1 MKNNKVIKTFAT
13 VAIGAALIAGTAI
26 STATVAF
33 AANNTAIS
41 AQANQSS
48 KAYVFTAYGKTSYGY
63 DWTYS
68 ADNTNIKVDVKYD
81 FKTNKYTCTFT
92 GFREGTCNM
101 NFKYYTSDKNIVTVP
116 MVLKVDK
123 NLNITRTNA
132 SSSSSSS
139 SSTSK
144 KESSSSTSSTSSS
157 TSSKTAKSYVFTAY
171 GKTSYG
177 YDWTY
182 SADNAN
188 IKVDVKYD
196 FKTNKY
202 TCTFTGLKEGTC
214 NMNFKYYT
222 SDKSIVTVPM
232 VLKVDSNLNIARL
245 S

>member
-33 AANNTAIS
+33 AANDTAIS
-41 AQANQSS
+41 TQANQSS
-48 KAYVFTAYGKTSYGY
+48 KSYVFTAYGKTSYGY

-81 FKTNKYTCTFT
+81 FKTNKYTATFT
-92 GFREGTCNM
+92 GLKEGTCNM

-123 NLNITRTNA
+123 NLNITRINA
-132 SSSSSSS
+132 SSTSKKEISS

-144 KESSSSTSSTSSS
+144 KESGSSTTA
-157 TSSKTAKSYVFTAY
+157 SKGSMIGKEYTFTAY

-182 SADNAN
+182 SADNTN

-202 TCTFTGLKEGTC
+202 TATFTGLKEGTC

-222 SDKSIVTVPM
+222 SDKNIVTVPM
-232 VLKVDSNLNIARL
+232 VLKVDKNLNISRL

>member
-13 VAIGAALIAGTAI
+13 VAIGAALIAGTTIGA
-26 STATVAF
+26 ATVAF

-41 AQANQSS
+41 TQANQSS

-81 FKTNKYTCTFT
+81 FATNKYTCTFT
-92 GFREGTCNM
+92 GLREGTCNM
-101 NFKYYTSDKNIVTVP
+101 DFKYYTSDKNIVTVP
-116 MVLKVDK
+116 MILKVDK
-123 NLNITRTNA
+123 NLNITRTDA

-139 SSTSK
+139 SNTSK
-144 KESSSSTSSTSSS
+144 KESSSSTSSS
-157 TSSKTAKSYVFTAY
+157 TSSKTANSYVFTAY

-182 SADNAN
+182 SADNTN

-196 FKTNKY
+196 FGTNKY
-202 TCTFTGLKEGTC
+202 TCTFTGLREGTC

-232 VLKVDSNLNIARL
+232 VLKVDSSLNIARL